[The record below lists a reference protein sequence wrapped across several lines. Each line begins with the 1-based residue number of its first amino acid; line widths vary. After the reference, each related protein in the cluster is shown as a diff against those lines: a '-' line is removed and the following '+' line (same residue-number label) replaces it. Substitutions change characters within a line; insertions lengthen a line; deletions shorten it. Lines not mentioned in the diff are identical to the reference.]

1 MFVAIELPEEIRDKL
16 SAHARRLRELVPA
29 AQASWSRPENIHL
42 TLKFVGEIT
51 KDRAAR
57 LSEATAR
64 AAEHRGPLRI
74 EIAGTGAFPTRG
86 SPRVLWIGLNDL
98 EGGLTRLHEQIER
111 ESARV
116 GFEQEARSFKP
127 HLTLARLRKPDHA
140 KALAAAHLEMPFEAD
155 QFTATEVLVI
165 RSELSS
171 SGSKYTTIS
180 RHPLLKP

>member
-1 MFVAIELPEEIRDKL
+1 MFVAIELPEKTREKL
-16 SAHARRLRELVPA
+16 SAHARGLRESVPA

-51 KDRAAR
+51 KDRAAK

-64 AAEHRGPLRI
+64 AAEHSDPFRI
-74 EIAGTGAFPTRG
+74 EIAGTGAFPNRG
-86 SPRVLWIGLNDL
+86 VPRVLWIGLNDS
-98 EGGLTRLHEQIER
+98 EGGLTRLHEQLER
-111 ESARV
+111 ECLRV

-127 HLTLARLRKPDHA
+127 HLTLARLRRPDHA
-140 KALAAAHLEMPFEAD
+140 KALAAAHLEMPFESEK
-155 QFTATEVLVI
+155 FTATEVLVI

-180 RHPLLKP
+180 RHALDKT

>member
-1 MFVAIELPEEIRDKL
+1 
-16 SAHARRLRELVPA
+16 
-29 AQASWSRPENIHL
+29 
-42 TLKFVGEIT
+42 
-51 KDRAAR
+51 
-57 LSEATAR
+57 
-64 AAEHRGPLRI
+64 
-74 EIAGTGAFPTRG
+74 
-86 SPRVLWIGLNDL
+86 LNDL

-180 RHPLLKP
+180 RHPLLKT